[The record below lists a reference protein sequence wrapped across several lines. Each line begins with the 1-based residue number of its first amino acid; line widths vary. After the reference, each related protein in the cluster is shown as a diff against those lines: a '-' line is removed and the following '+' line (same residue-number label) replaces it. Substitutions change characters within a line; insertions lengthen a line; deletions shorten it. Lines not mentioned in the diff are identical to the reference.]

1 MEIIAA
7 EMQRKIARN
16 KNTHYTYEEVLAAC
30 IEYFNGDE
38 LAATTW
44 MNKYAMRDTMGHYK
58 EIIPDDMHLRMAA
71 EFARIEKKYGHKA
84 SLNGNLKYLS
94 AYGQERGELDVK
106 KIYQLFKD
114 FKYVIP
120 QGSVMSS
127 LGNPYQIA
135 SLSNCIVLPEIYDSY
150 GGIFFTDQ
158 QMAQLFK
165 RRCGVGVDLSS
176 LRPAGMSVSNSA
188 GTTTGAVSFME
199 RFSNTT
205 REVAQNG
212 RRGALMITLDIAHP
226 DIEKFITIKQ
236 DLSKVTG
243 ANISIRLSD
252 EFMKAVDSGSE
263 FKLRWPIDSAQPQFV
278 KVVDARTLWNSVVQ
292 CAHHTAEPGLI
303 FWDRQH
309 HYSTSSVYPGFKN
322 VSTNPCSE
330 IAMQGGDSCRLI
342 ALNLYSF
349 VDEPFTEKAKFNYKK
364 FAEVTYES
372 QRLMDDLVDLEL
384 EAVERI
390 MDKINSD
397 PEPDYIK
404 EVERKTWELLYES
417 GRRGR
422 RTGLGFT
429 ALGDTLAALGIKFD
443 SENAIREV
451 EKIMKAKCEAEF
463 DSSVDMAIERGKFQD
478 FSPEVENTSEFV
490 QMITKEFPALYQR
503 MMKHGRRNISIS
515 TVAPTGTLSILARS
529 SSGLEPV
536 FMLSYKR
543 RRKVNP
549 QEKNAR
555 VDFVDKMG
563 DSWQEFTVYHP
574 KLKTW
579 MDVSGKQ
586 DISQSP
592 FFGSTA
598 PEIDWEKRVLLQA
611 MVQKYTTHSISSTIN
626 LPENVKVEQVGRIYM
641 EAWKSGLKGITV
653 YREGSRSG
661 VLVSNEKK
669 KEQKSGIVE
678 TRPPKRP
685 KTLEAEVVR
694 FMNHDEKW
702 IAVVGLLDQRPY
714 EIFTGR
720 AEDSFII
727 PAWVEKGWIIKNS
740 AEDGKKRYDFQFMD
754 KEGYRVTIEGLSRSF
769 NKEYWNYAKL
779 LSGILRHGMPLPHV
793 VDLIENLHLYNE
805 NINTWRSGVERA
817 LKKFIPDGTK
827 APDRKC
833 SECGSP
839 DGLVYEEGCVK
850 CKNCGSSKCG

>member
-1 MEIIAA
+1 MEVIAA
-7 EMQRKIARN
+7 EALKRMSKKQVQ
-16 KNTHYTYEEVLAAC
+16 HYTYEEVLQAC
-30 IEYFNGDE
+30 IDYFEGDE

-44 MNKYAMRDTMGHYK
+44 MNKYAMKDTTGHYR
-58 EIIPDDMHLRMAA
+58 EILPDDMHMRMAL
-71 EFARIEKKYGHKA
+71 EFARIEEKYGHRV
-84 SLNGNLKYLS
+84 SLNGNLKHLS
-94 AYGQERGELDVK
+94 AYGQSRGALDVN
-106 KIYQLFKD
+106 KIFELFRD

-135 SLSNCIVLPEIYDSY
+135 SLSNCIVLPEIFDSY
-150 GGIFFTDQ
+150 GGIFYTDQ

-226 DIEKFITIKQ
+226 DVEKFITIKQ

-252 EFMKAVDSGSE
+252 EFMSAVENDKE
-263 FKLRWPIDSAQPQFV
+263 FKLRWPIDAPKPQFIK
-278 KVVDARTLWNSVVQ
+278 KVNARELWNSIVK
-292 CAHHTAEPGLI
+292 CAHNTAEPGLI

-349 VDEPFTEKAKFNYKK
+349 VEKPFTSKAKFNYKK

-384 EAVERI
+384 EAVDRI
-390 MDKINSD
+390 MKKIDED

-404 EVERKTWELLYES
+404 EVERRTWQLLYES
-417 GRRGR
+417 GKKGR

-429 ALGDTLAALGIKFD
+429 ALGDTLAALHLKFD
-443 SENAIREV
+443 SEEAIREV
-451 EKIMKAKCEAEF
+451 EKIMHAKCEAEF
-463 DSSVDMAIERGKFQD
+463 NSSVDMAIERGKF
-478 FSPEVENTSEFV
+478 EVFDPSIEAKSEFIH
-490 QMITKEFPALYQR
+490 MMKKEFPALHDR
-503 MMKHGRRNISIS
+503 MMKYGRRNISVS

-574 KLKTW
+574 RVKTW
-579 MDVSGKQ
+579 MEISGSEDVSK
-586 DISQSP
+586 SP
-592 FFGSTA
+592 YFGSTA

-626 LPENVKVEQVGRIYM
+626 LPEHVSVDQVGRIYL

-661 VLVSNEKK
+661 VLVATDKK
-669 KEQKSGIVE
+669 KGAASGIVE

-685 KTLEAEVVR
+685 KTLDAAVVR

-702 IAVVGLLDQRPY
+702 IAVVGLLNDKPY

-720 AEDSFII
+720 AEDSFSI

-740 AEDGKKRYDFQFMD
+740 SEDGKKRYDFQFMD

-850 CKNCGSSKCG
+850 CKNCGNSKCG